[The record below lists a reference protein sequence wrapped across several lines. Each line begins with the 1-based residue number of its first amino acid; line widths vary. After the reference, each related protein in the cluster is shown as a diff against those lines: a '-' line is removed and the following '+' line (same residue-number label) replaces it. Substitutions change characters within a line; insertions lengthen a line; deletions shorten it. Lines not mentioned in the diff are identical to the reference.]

1 VLAYQ
6 HQAWLLFKDWC
17 QAVGESALPASPQA
31 LIAFLADAPAPR
43 AVALRRVRAVDAMH
57 RAAGFE
63 PPGRDEA
70 VRVLLATGPHPPR
83 YDPEQ
88 VARALSAAVI
98 GNWPVGLVGRR
109 DAALVAMA
117 CLGGYSHRQLAAM
130 RTDEALVA
138 GTPELLARLG
148 RAEGPGPCPACAAS
162 RWLRVQARL
171 ASHGWRQVRDE
182 LADLGEVTAG
192 TEEHHDCNWPVP
204 WPEALDRR
212 VPLFS
217 AIDHH
222 GGLELRLPLS
232 ARSMS
237 AIVKERL
244 AAGEDG
250 TPAPRPVPQPASGR
264 SVPDRQEAEAR
275 RRQALAHLAALDD
288 LVDEAGTMAEAVL
301 ARFEAEFGRD
311 APSRHPSS
319 ADVL

>member
-1 VLAYQ
+1 MLAYQ
-6 HQAWLLFKDWC
+6 HHDWLLFKDWC
-17 QAVGESALPASPQA
+17 QATGESALPASPQA
-31 LIAFLADAPAPR
+31 LTAFLADAPAPR
-43 AVALRRVRAVDAMH
+43 DVALRRVRAIDAMH
-57 RAAGFE
+57 TAAGFE

-70 VRVLLATGPHPPR
+70 VRALLAGEPRPPR

-88 VARALSAAVI
+88 VAGALSAAVI

-130 RTDEALVA
+130 RTNEALVV

-162 RWLRVQARL
+162 RWLRVQAQL
-171 ASHGWRQVRDE
+171 ASYGWRHVRDE

-192 TEEHHDCNWPVP
+192 AEEHHDCDWPVP
-204 WPEALDRR
+204 WPKGLDRR

-222 GGLELRLPLS
+222 GGLELRLALS
-232 ARSMS
+232 ERSMIS
-237 AIVKERL
+237 IVKERL

-250 TPAPRPVPQPASGR
+250 APVPQPARRRPLLS
-264 SVPDRQEAEAR
+264 RQEAEAR
-275 RRQALAHLAALDD
+275 RRQALGRLDALDG

-301 ARFEAEFGRD
+301 ARFEAGLGRD

>member
-1 VLAYQ
+1 MLAYQ
-6 HQAWLLFKDWC
+6 HHDWLLFKDWC

-31 LIAFLADAPAPR
+31 LTAFLADAPAPR
-43 AVALRRVRAVDAMH
+43 DVALRRVRAIDAMH
-57 RAAGFE
+57 AAAGFE

-70 VRVLLATGPHPPR
+70 VRALLAGEPRPPR

-130 RTDEALVA
+130 RANEALVA

-148 RAEGPGPCPACAAS
+148 CSEGPGTCPACAAS
-162 RWLRVQARL
+162 RWLRTQARL
-171 ASHGWRQVRDE
+171 ASYGWRHVREE
-182 LADLGEVTAG
+182 LADMGEVPAG
-192 TEEHHDCNWPVP
+192 AEEHHDCDWPVP
-204 WPEALDRR
+204 WPKGLDRR

-222 GGLELRLPLS
+222 GGLELRLTLS

-237 AIVKERL
+237 TIVRERL
-244 AAGEDG
+244 AAGGD
-250 TPAPRPVPQPASGR
+250 APIRPPGHEKVS
-264 SVPDRQEAEAR
+264 EAR
-275 RRQALAHLAALDD
+275 RRQALARLDALDN
-288 LVDEAGTMAEAVL
+288 LVDEVGDMAEAVL
-301 ARFEAEFGRD
+301 ARFEAGLGRGT
-311 APSRHPSS
+311 SGRHPSS

>member
-1 VLAYQ
+1 MLAYQ
-6 HQAWLLFKDWC
+6 RRAWLLFKDWC
-17 QAVGESALPASPQA
+17 QAVGESALPALPQA
-31 LIAFLADAPAPR
+31 LAAFLADAPAPR
-43 AVALRRVRAVDAMH
+43 AVALRRVRAVDVMH
-57 RAAGFE
+57 AAAGFE

-70 VRVLLATGPHPPR
+70 VRLLLATGSHPPR
-83 YDPEQ
+83 YAPEQ
-88 VARALSAAVI
+88 VARALSAAII

-148 RAEGPGPCPACAAS
+148 RAEGPRPFPACAAS
-162 RWLRVQARL
+162 RWLRVQAQL
-171 ASHGWRQVRDE
+171 ASYGWRHVRDE

-192 TEEHHDCNWPVP
+192 AEEHHDCDWPVP
-204 WPEALDRR
+204 WPKGLDRR

-222 GGLELRLPLS
+222 GGLELRLALS

-237 AIVKERL
+237 TIVKERL

-250 TPAPRPVPQPASGR
+250 TPTLQQAAQPVRRRP
-264 SVPDRQEAEAR
+264 VPDRQEAEAR
-275 RRQALAHLAALDD
+275 RRQALARLAALDD
-288 LVDEAGTMAEAVL
+288 LVDEAGDMAEAVL
-301 ARFEAEFGRD
+301 ARFEAGLGRD
-311 APSRHPSS
+311 ALSR
-319 ADVL
+319 